1 MAAPPS
7 QAVQS
12 MQLDG
17 PPAYMQHA
25 KNSEMLI
32 ETQLISK
39 AGPNNRMKSM
49 GASHLVPI
57 MGNDPRVNSVQQD
70 HRQPSNHRHFA
81 QNLVSS
87 QQQSSNAQM
96 RSNLITVNIQD
107 TTMASAHEISQQQ
120 GHHYYHP
127 ADNHVNANLSA
138 RWVILNI
145 LFFAVSI

>member
-17 PPAYMQHA
+17 QHTPAYMQHA

-32 ETQLISK
+32 ETQLK
-39 AGPNNRMKSM
+39 GGPNNRIKSM

-70 HRQPSNHRHFA
+70 HRQPPSHRHFS
-81 QNLVSS
+81 QNSVSS

-107 TTMASAHEISQQQ
+107 TSMGSAHEISQQQ
-120 GHHYYHP
+120 GHHYYHST
-127 ADNHVNANLSA
+127 DNHVNANLSA
-138 RWVILNI
+138 R
-145 LFFAVSI
+145 